1 VDRLKKRPYVE
12 LPSYPK
18 DESKCVS
25 YLTSLRDEF
34 LVVACTGLYGW
45 WTHTE
50 ITIVAPLTNRYGK
63 ISTVIAFDASK
74 FFPRE
79 EHRSRSVILID
90 QPISRPVS
98 SVHFLLNNVLLAQAH
113 AAQHGYDQGEPKSI
127 SSRVPQ
133 KTSNTTIWGTFG
145 ESASKKRLQKRGP
158 SQPCPSNSVRMH
170 AF

>member
-1 VDRLKKRPYVE
+1 MSYRNKVQHNAGLCRVVRTVDPHWNYDRGSPYEQVQ
-12 LPSYPK
+12 K
-18 DESKCVS
+18 DLHCCCVWRVQNFSKGG
-25 YLTSLRDEF
+25 
-34 LVVACTGLYGW
+34 A
-45 WTHTE
+45 
-50 ITIVAPLTNRYGK
+50 
-63 ISTVIAFDASK
+63 
-74 FFPRE
+74 
-79 EHRSRSVILID
+79 HRSRSVILID

-98 SVHFLLNNVLLAQAH
+98 SLHFLLDNVLLAQAH